1 MGGEETL
8 GLLGAGLA
16 GRTGEL
22 GRAEDE
28 GEAHLDEAGEEEDQ
42 EVGEED
48 AQLVA
53 VAVAR
58 LL

>member
-1 MGGEETL
+1 VDGEETL
-8 GLLGAGLA
+8 GLLAAGLVGGA
-16 GRTGEL
+16 GEL

-28 GEAHLDEAGEEEDQ
+28 GEAHLDEGCEQEDQ

-53 VAVAR
+53 VAVACF
-58 LL
+58 L